1 MLYLKPRILWVS
13 QVAFLAL
20 MTIWVAWDPACELM
34 IERLGRGFTTPVAA
48 YRDAVAYVGWFRPAM
63 LMAVIAGMLLSLSW
77 LLREMLGR
85 RQGNKQLRSLLA
97 MLALTAIVA
106 AWCGLAIN
114 HSAFAWHAK
123 RARLAWQ
130 VDQFESI
137 AGPLRNDWPDQ
148 DGELPLIGPFMAYPF
163 GKPSTLLLLKAPSVP
178 GGDGSICAIERGESG
193 SIKLQLGGLHGDDWV
208 EWHPAASKPRSFT
221 GGLGDSHDLGSS
233 AALGAGWYLVRYK
246 APNRIGES
254 RYTTR
259 VSAIGKTEIIPASK
273 QADGYAGW
281 PRLQNAPG
289 RSSPAGRSAGPNW
302 GSVGSDAAFVTRD
315 RAWGQLSLQFAPFVL
330 CSEWNARLRSAA
342 GIGDASF

>member
-63 LMAVIAGMLLSLSW
+63 LMAVIAGTLLSLSW

-114 HSAFAWHAK
+114 HSALAWHAK

-233 AALGAGWYLVRYK
+233 AALGAGWYLVRYN

-259 VSAIGKTEIIPASK
+259 VSESERPRSFLQVNRPTVTPVGQGFKTRLVDHPLRVDQQGRIGGQSGLTQLLLLATEHGVSSLYSLHRLC
-273 QADGYAGW
+273 YA
-281 PRLQNAPG
+281 
-289 RSSPAGRSAGPNW
+289 PN
-302 GSVGSDAAFVTRD
+302 GTLG
-315 RAWGQLSLQFAPFVL
+315 
-330 CSEWNARLRSAA
+330 
-342 GIGDASF
+342 